1 MDRDRKVIG
10 WGVMALVLVMLL
22 IAFFFGLHLINQFGS
37 EKEAEYAQSQRQL
50 GDMEMHYAALK
61 DELRRVGT
69 DSYVENEAREKY
81 GYIQE
86 GEICFEFTNP
96 EVLNNYTREEWQIIV
111 DERLK

>member
-1 MDRDRKVIG
+1 M
-10 WGVMALVLVMLL
+10 
-22 IAFFFGLHLINQFGS
+22 
-37 EKEAEYAQSQRQL
+37 
-50 GDMEMHYAALK
+50 
-61 DELRRVGT
+61 GT